1 MSDAAIVDLAELTLV
16 DAAEGIRQRRFS
28 SFELTE
34 ACLARIERVPPQLNC
49 FISIDPENAREQARR
64 ADETRPE
71 GLLAGV
77 PLAHKDIFY
86 RRGRISTCGSKI
98 HRDVVANVTA
108 TVLERLDRAGA
119 LEIGTLNMSEF
130 AAGATG
136 HNVHFG
142 DCENPWKTGYAPGGS
157 SSGSGAAVAS
167 RLVFG
172 ALGSDTGGSVRLP
185 AYFCGVA
192 GMRPTYGR
200 VSRFGAMP
208 RSWSADAVGPLAR
221 TVRDAARLLRV
232 IAGADANDS
241 TSEQVAVPDYERTIE
256 DPLTGLRIGRPTNFF
271 YDNLD
276 DERCAKLDASLDV
289 LRQLGAEIVDVAVPD
304 LAPVFAAAQ
313 LVLKA
318 EATALHERWM
328 IERPDDY
335 ALGIRTE
342 MEAGLFIPATRY
354 IAALRQRGTALAEFA
369 KAVFG
374 KVDVLHTPVYEYPTP
389 TLADCNPDSAAGAA
403 KIMATFG
410 RCTRPFSFLGLPALS
425 VPAGFTDD
433 GLPTGFQLVGRPFA
447 EAILFNVGHLY
458 QRETGWH
465 EQMPDIG
472 QRNGEA

>member
-1 MSDAAIVDLAELTLV
+1 MPAWP
-16 DAAEGIRQRRFS
+16 GIEQAQPR
-28 SFELTE
+28 
-34 ACLARIERVPPQLNC
+34 LNC
-49 FISIDPENAREQARR
+49 FISIDPEGAREQARR
-64 ADETRPE
+64 ADATNGD

-77 PLAHKDIFY
+77 PLAHKDMLY

-98 HRDVVANVTA
+98 RRDVTADVTA
-108 TVLERLDRAGA
+108 TVLERLDSAGA

-142 DCENPWKTGYAPGGS
+142 DCENPWKAGYAPGGS
-157 SSGSGAAVAS
+157 SSGSGAAVAA

-192 GMRPTYGR
+192 GLRPTYGR

-221 TVRDAARLLRV
+221 TVRDVARMLRV
-232 IAGADANDS
+232 IAGADANDP
-241 TSEQVAVPDYERTIE
+241 TSEQVAVPDYETTIE
-256 DPLTGLRIGRPTNFF
+256 NSIQGLRIGRPTNFF
-271 YDNLD
+271 YDDLD
-276 DERCAKLDASLDV
+276 DEQRAKLDASLAV
-289 LRQLGAEIVDVAVPD
+289 LRELGAEIVAVEVPD
-304 LAPVFAAAQ
+304 LAPLFAAAQ

-318 EATALHERWM
+318 EATALHETWLV
-328 IERPDDY
+328 ERPDDY

-354 IAALRQRGTALAEFA
+354 IAALRQRSTVLAEFA

-374 KVDVLHTPVYEYPTP
+374 TVDVLHTPVYEYPTP
-389 TLADCNPDSAAGAA
+389 ALVDCNPDSAAGAA
-403 KIMATFG
+403 AIMATFG

-447 EAILFNVGHLY
+447 EATILNVGHLY

-465 EQMPDIG
+465 KRVP
-472 QRNGEA
+472 ALA